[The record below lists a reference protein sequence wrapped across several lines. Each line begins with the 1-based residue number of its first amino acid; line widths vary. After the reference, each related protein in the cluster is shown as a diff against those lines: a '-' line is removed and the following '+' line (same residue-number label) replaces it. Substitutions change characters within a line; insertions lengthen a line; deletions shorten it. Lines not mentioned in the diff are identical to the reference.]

1 MRLHED
7 MGAFRAILLR
17 VSSRSGVRQDILE
30 KDYYVTLMLEELAA
44 KQHRLPAYFKGG
56 TALYKAL
63 GKPQRFSEDID
74 ITVRVDDCSKTQ
86 GKKRLE
92 EAANGY
98 VSLPRDREDVD
109 SENRRGAIT
118 SVYRYD
124 STVPISAD
132 DALQRFGRVK
142 VEATSFT
149 VSEPTAPMRVTPLL
163 WDLADDGERGV
174 LKESYE
180 VGPFDVETI
189 RVERIFVDK
198 VFAAEFYYERGKLF
212 DAAKH
217 LYDICVLLDDPRIAG
232 LLSSRDSFERIARFK
247 RLEELER
254 IGSNQADAFP
264 GDFAYLSMVPGDP
277 ALEAFG
283 TMQET
288 YVFDEAYAID
298 ETTLLERLGALHEL
312 FDKWR

>member
-7 MGAFRAILLR
+7 KEALRAILLR
-17 VSSRSGVRQDILE
+17 VFARSGIRQDILE
-30 KDYYVTLMLEELAA
+30 KDYYVTLMLKELAA
-44 KQHRLPAYFKGG
+44 KQQRLPAYFKGG
-56 TALYKAL
+56 TALYKAI

-74 ITVRVDDCSKTQ
+74 LTVKIDDCSRTQ

-98 VSLPRDREDVD
+98 ASLPCDKEAAD
-109 SENRRGAIT
+109 SENKKGAIT

-124 STVPISAD
+124 SVVPVATD

-149 VSEPTAPMRVTPLL
+149 VSEPTAPMLVAPLL
-163 WDLADDGERGV
+163 WDFADNGERNI

-180 VGPFDVETI
+180 VGPFDIETI
-189 RVERIFVDK
+189 KVERIFVDK

-217 LYDICVLLDDPRIAG
+217 MYDLCVLMDDPRIAC
-232 LLSSRDSFERIARFK
+232 LASSRESFEEVARFK
-247 RLEELER
+247 RMEELER

-264 GDFAYLSMVPGDP
+264 GDFAYLSMSPGDS

-283 TMQET
+283 RMQEI
-288 YVFDEAYAID
+288 YVLDKAYTI
-298 ETTLLERLGALHEL
+298 ESTVLLDRLNALREL
-312 FDKWR
+312 FNRWR